1 MKRYFRKRAG
11 ALPDDWSPIRS
22 SAPVRRTAAAMIIVY
37 LVLSIAPIA
46 WIALTSFKSE
56 ADAVAYPPKVMFEPS
71 LVGYVNLFTSRT
83 RLSAAD
89 QEKLPP
95 PKTWY
100 GQIVRDE
107 DMVISGSSPFL
118 GRFENSLIIAFI
130 STFFAISL
138 GVIAAYAYV
147 RLPVFGRDDQLFF
160 ILSTRFMPP
169 VAVALPIFLMYRHI
183 GLNDTYL
190 GMIVLYTAFNV
201 SFAVWLLKGFFAD
214 IPKEYEEAA
223 MVDGYSRLQAF
234 VRFVLPNAKAG
245 IAATTVFCLIFAWN
259 EYTYSL
265 LLTSRHA
272 QTATPYIP
280 NIVGYGGLDWSAV
293 AAGTTLFLIPVMVFT
308 VLLRKY
314 LVRGV
319 TFGAVRG

>member
-1 MKRYFRKRAG
+1 MTERKLKVPLSGRR
-11 ALPDDWSPIRS
+11 WSAIESPVG
-22 SAPVRRTAAAMIIVY
+22 VRRAAMAVVLVY
-37 LVLSIAPIA
+37 LVLTLAPIG
-46 WIALTSFKSE
+46 WIVLTSFKSE
-56 ADAVAYPPKVMFEPS
+56 SDAIAYPPKTLFEPS

-83 RLSAAD
+83 RLTNK
-89 QEKLPP
+89 QVKELPP
-95 PKTWY
+95 PDTWY
-100 GQIVRDE
+100 EKVVRE
-107 DMVISGSSPFL
+107 ENMVISGESPFL
-118 GRFENSLIIAFI
+118 GRFVNSLIIAI
-130 STFFAISL
+130 VSTIVSVSL
-138 GVIAAYAYV
+138 GVVAAYAFV
-147 RLPVFGRDDQLFF
+147 RLPVVGKDDQLFF

-169 VAVALPIFLMYRHI
+169 VAVALPIFLMYRQV
-183 GLNDTYL
+183 GLSDSYL
-190 GMIVLYTAFNV
+190 GMILLYTAFNV

-223 MVDGYSRLQAF
+223 MVDGYTRLQAF
-234 VRFVLPNAKAG
+234 FRLVLPNAKAG

-293 AAGTTLFLIPVMVFT
+293 AAGTTIFLIPVMVFT
-308 VLLRKY
+308 ILLRKY